1 MIDARPAVE
10 QVQAAFTQA
19 ITEVCAVH
27 GVPMLRVKKQDLPTV
42 AYFLHTNPGLRGSL
56 SLLWA
61 VDHRPREARYELCYL
76 FTLAERK
83 DWLLLATDLHGDER
97 EFPSITPHL
106 HAAKWYEREIRD
118 LFGLIPVGHP
128 DLRRLVRHE
137 HWPKGSHPLKKDF
150 PWDRVLGRV

>member
-27 GVPMLRVKKQDLPTV
+27 GVPMLRVEKQDLPTV
-42 AYFLHTNPGLRGSL
+42 AHFLHTNPGLRGSL

-83 DWLLLATDLHGDER
+83 GGSGRRLCL
-97 EFPSITPHL
+97 L
-106 HAAKWYEREIRD
+106 HARAGR
-118 LFGLIPVGHP
+118 P
-128 DLRRLVRHE
+128 DA
-137 HWPKGSHPLKKDF
+137 
-150 PWDRVLGRV
+150 

>member
-42 AYFLHTNPGLRGSL
+42 VHFLHTNPGVRGSL

-83 DWLLLATDLHGDER
+83 DWLLLATDLHGR
-97 EFPSITPHL
+97 
-106 HAAKWYEREIRD
+106 
-118 LFGLIPVGHP
+118 
-128 DLRRLVRHE
+128 
-137 HWPKGSHPLKKDF
+137 
-150 PWDRVLGRV
+150 